1 MEDHLM
7 IVYLYFTQFFFTVL
21 QISHLRLKPMQLPH
35 LLEALMYKPDRT
47 VFPPESCP
55 QIFTAQKTTT
65 MEPKDHGVGR
75 CVSLYPP

>member
-1 MEDHLM
+1 
-7 IVYLYFTQFFFTVL
+7 
-21 QISHLRLKPMQLPH
+21 MQLPH